1 MDSVIDSWE
10 GSYTIRK
17 TDPFEHIDEQRLM
30 DSIGLPSFSSG
41 NSDVTLTVPRRE
53 LSQAVLNARQ
63 ATRQIINIKLMQ
75 LGIGG
80 LAVGSTAAVINNS
93 QSHDQDANVI
103 INPFPGTLV
112 GNELAAGAGNLAG
125 FQMSNTPSAEIA
137 MAMAKDRKRGSGS
150 GYDRDAA
157 CEKKYS
163 KKYDRQ
169 VKQRGIRGGL
179 RGARSWVLLAE
190 QPRNNP
196 EQLYH

>member
-1 MDSVIDSWE
+1 MRNGTSVRELANKRQLQDRWPDERFMDSVIDSWE

-112 GNELAAGAGNLAG
+112 
-125 FQMSNTPSAEIA
+125 
-137 MAMAKDRKRGSGS
+137 
-150 GYDRDAA
+150 
-157 CEKKYS
+157 CC
-163 KKYDRQ
+163 
-169 VKQRGIRGGL
+169 
-179 RGARSWVLLAE
+179 WCW
-190 QPRNNP
+190 
-196 EQLYH
+196 